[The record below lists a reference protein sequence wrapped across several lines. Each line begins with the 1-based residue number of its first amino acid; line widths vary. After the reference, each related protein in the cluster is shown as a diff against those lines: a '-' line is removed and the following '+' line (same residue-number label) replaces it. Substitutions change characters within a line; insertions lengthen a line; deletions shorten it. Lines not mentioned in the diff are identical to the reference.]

1 MLIDKKNINIIDT
14 ESLCL
19 HDLLISSVQFN
30 PIIKSIIINISDSN
44 RDIYKITFNN
54 IFEFNFSS
62 INRYIEDHYNV
73 LFDWESIPYKHKEDD
88 THIKINN
95 NYISNYESLI
105 LIRFLFINLDEINII
120 CKSINF
126 DYIN

>member
-1 MLIDKKNINIIDT
+1 MLIDKKNINVIDT

-44 RDIYKITFNN
+44 KDIYKITFIN

-62 INRYIEDHYNV
+62 IYRNIEDHYNV
-73 LFDWESIPYKHKEDD
+73 LFDWELIPYKHKERDSL
-88 THIKINN
+88 IKINN
-95 NYISNYESLI
+95 NYISNDKSLI
-105 LIRFLFINLDEINII
+105 LIRFLFINLDEINIV